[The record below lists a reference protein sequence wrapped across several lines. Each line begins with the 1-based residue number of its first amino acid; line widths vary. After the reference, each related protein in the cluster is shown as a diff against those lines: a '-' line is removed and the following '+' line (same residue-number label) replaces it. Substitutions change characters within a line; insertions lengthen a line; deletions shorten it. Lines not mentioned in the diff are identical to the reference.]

1 MGQTILSLC
10 SELEHLFKKVM
21 NFAHTQYGEDI
32 FRFNNP
38 NGSNKRPIN
47 MALFE
52 SLSYFFA
59 LCIDQNKTPT
69 KEDVDRLKG
78 IFDKSGKFI
87 RGIDSVASVEYRFME
102 IRKFLKDEY
111 VYKS

>member
-1 MGQTILSLC
+1 
-10 SELEHLFKKVM
+10 
-21 NFAHTQYGEDI
+21 
-32 FRFNNP
+32 
-38 NGSNKRPIN
+38 

-59 LCIDQNKTPT
+59 RCNDQNKTPR